1 MNTSTGTSSEW
12 MQFYEQSMD
21 EMSASSSLGFS
32 DVDATIVASSE
43 SNQLNLSSGRDD
55 QLAKGSSPK
64 PIRRRARASKKT
76 PTTLLNAD
84 ASNFRA
90 LVQRFT
96 GCPTTPPLS
105 TNNRRGPINLNFALG
120 SDQNQ
125 SGTASSVMPA
135 AANDYYY
142 PPSHQQHHAV
152 SFPNVHPDAYFS
164 SSSSR
169 ANADQILHDFDL
181 DNISLQAFNRDV
193 PYTNE
198 NANDGKY
205 FL

>member
-1 MNTSTGTSSEW
+1 MNSSTGTSSEW

-142 PPSHQQHHAV
+142 PPSHQQHHA
-152 SFPNVHPDAYFS
+152 
-164 SSSSR
+164 
-169 ANADQILHDFDL
+169 
-181 DNISLQAFNRDV
+181 AFNRDV

-198 NANDGKY
+198 NANDGNY
-205 FL
+205 FLQGNRNYNFFTLIFEGYEQ